1 MFDSEM
7 PIKQKHLDLISIINR
22 RIMAKFRLK
31 ATSKAGKSIKT
42 EFEAGT
48 KKDAKAK
55 VDRLVQKN
63 GISVQSLEKKELYE
77 YKVQKPGKKKISGE
91 KEAYNKEELERA
103 LTKLGYKVLRINK
116 KLFDFK
122 GGVPTQDVVTFVS
135 LSSDLLNQQLPYDE
149 ILGLLYED
157 TQNKRMK
164 EVIKEIQKDLKDGK
178 EGEEV
183 YGKHEDV
190 FGKFA
195 AYMLSVASTS
205 GNMAQVF
212 QSTAKFLE
220 RDAEFKKNL
229 RRSLLMP
236 TVTVLAVVATILFYV
251 GYIFPATAELFLEFD
266 IALPPMTAAT
276 LELSYWLQDNWIMLT
291 LAHVVPISVF
301 IWWVKTPKGKLWLD
315 QYIIRIPVIGDL
327 LHKTSIEIFS
337 RVFYTL
343 YSGSGQNIDVI
354 RVASEACRNTYME
367 KRIKEVAIKMMLKDG
382 AGLVESMEATGV
394 FSNTAISRFR
404 LGAESGALRE
414 NAKQLAEY
422 YEIQTTYKMESVIDT
437 INLFINLFIMIALI
451 AITIVSSEAAIIQ
464 PN

>member
-1 MFDSEM
+1 M
-7 PIKQKHLDLISIINR
+7 PQ
-22 RIMAKFRLK
+22 FRLK
-31 ATSKAGKSIKT
+31 AISAAGKPIQT
-42 EFEAGT
+42 EFEAPS
-48 KKDAKAK
+48 KKEAQKK
-55 VDRLVQKN
+55 VKKLENKN
-63 GISVQSLEKKELYE
+63 GVQVKALEKKATFI
-77 YKVQKPGKKKISGE
+77 YKVQRPGKQKQTGE
-91 KEAYNKEELERA
+91 QEAYSKEELERA
-103 LTKLGYKVLRINK
+103 LSKLGYKVLSVNK

-122 GGVPTQDVVTFVS
+122 GGVPTNDVVTFVS
-135 LSSDLLNQQLPYDE
+135 LSSDLLQQQLPYDE

-164 EVIKEIQKDLKDGK
+164 EVIKDIQKDLKDGK
-178 EGEEV
+178 EGQEV

-212 QSTAKFLE
+212 DSTAKFLE

-236 TVTVLAVVATILFYV
+236 TVTVLAVIATILFYV

-266 IALPPMTAAT
+266 INLPPMTAAT
-276 LELSYWLQDNWIMLT
+276 LEFSYWLADNWIVLT
-291 LAHVVPISVF
+291 LSFVIPLAAFYWYVQ
-301 IWWVKTPKGKLWLD
+301 TPQGKLNLD
-315 QYIIRIPVIGDL
+315 RYIIKISVIGDL
-327 LHKTSIEIFS
+327 LHKTSIEIFA

-354 RVASEACRNTYME
+354 KVAAEACRNTYME
-367 KRIKEVAIKMMLKDG
+367 KQIKEIAIKKMLKDG
-382 AGLVESMEATGV
+382 AGLVESLEETGV
-394 FSNTAISRFR
+394 FSTTAISRFR
-404 LGAESGALRE
+404 LGAESGALKE

-437 INLFINLFIMIALI
+437 INLFINLFIMVALI
-451 AITIVSSEAAIIQ
+451 AITVVSSESALIDM
-464 PN
+464 N

>member
-1 MFDSEM
+1 
-7 PIKQKHLDLISIINR
+7 
-22 RIMAKFRLK
+22 MAKFRLK

-42 EFEAGT
+42 EFEAGN

-55 VDRLVQKN
+55 VDKLVQKN
-63 GISVQSLEKKELYE
+63 GISVQALEKKEIYE
-77 YKVQKPGKKKISGE
+77 YKVQKPGKKKIVGE

-116 KLFDFK
+116 KWFDFK
-122 GGVPTQDVVTFVS
+122 GGVPTNEIVTFVS
-135 LSSDLLNQQLPYDE
+135 LSADLLRQQLSYDE
-149 ILGLLYED
+149 ILDLLYED
-157 TQNKRMK
+157 TENKKMK
-164 EVIKEIQKDLKDGK
+164 DVIKEIQKDLKDGK
-178 EGEEV
+178 EGSEV

-205 GNMAQVF
+205 GNMALVF
-212 QSTAKFLE
+212 ESTAKFLE

-236 TVTVLAVVATILFYV
+236 SVTVLAVIATVLFYV

-276 LELSYWLQDNWIMLT
+276 LEISYWLQDNWIMLT
-291 LAHVVPISVF
+291 LAHIVPISVF
-301 IWWVKTPKGKLWLD
+301 IWWVKTPKGKLMLD
-315 QYIIRIPVIGDL
+315 QYIIKIPVIGDL

-354 RVASEACRNTYME
+354 RVAAEACRNTYME

-382 AGLVESMEATGV
+382 AGLVESMEATNV

-451 AITIVSSEAAIIQ
+451 AITVVSSEAAIIQ